1 MNHDNLP
8 VICLIGPTASGKTD
22 LACALYDVLPL
33 EIINID
39 SAQIYQGLDIG
50 SAKPDREF
58 LARYPH
64 HLIDILPPEASY
76 SAGDCQRDVTRL
88 IADIHTRGRVPLLAG
103 GTMLYYN
110 AIFAGLADLPSAD
123 AALRAALEARLRDE
137 GLPALHAELAARD
150 PQSAARI
157 HNNDPQR
164 LLRAHELMIL
174 TGKTPSELYATQSQI
189 APPWRTLTLALLPD
203 RALLHNRI
211 AQRFHAM
218 MAAGF
223 LDEVRQLRNRPQLTA
238 QHPSMRSVGYRQLWQ
253 HLDGDTTL
261 DEAIELG
268 IIATRQLA
276 KRQITWMRNR
286 LGRTLNPHFL
296 DPLAADA
303 QQTALALARQ
313 HLADGASG

>member
-22 LACALYDVLPL
+22 LACALYDALPL
-33 EIINID
+33 EIISID

-64 HLIDILPPEASY
+64 HLIGILPPEASY
-76 SAGDCQRDVTRL
+76 SAGDCQRDVARL
-88 IADIHTRGRVPLLAG
+88 IAEIHARGRVPLLAG

-110 AIFAGLADLPSAD
+110 AIFAGLADLPGAD

-137 GLPALHAELAARD
+137 GLAALHAELAARD

-157 HNNDPQR
+157 HANDPQR
-164 LLRAHELMIL
+164 LLRAHELMHL
-174 TGKTPSELYATQSQI
+174 TGKTPSELYAAQSQA

-203 RALLHNRI
+203 RALLHSRI

-223 LDEVRQLRNRPQLTA
+223 LEEVEQLRTRPQLTA

-253 HLDGDTTL
+253 HLDGETTR
-261 DEAIELG
+261 DEAVELG

-303 QQTALALARQ
+303 PQTALALARQ
-313 HLADGASG
+313 HLHH